1 MVAPAP
7 GEDCHDQS
15 NDQRT
20 ADAHLLWGV
29 HRERHLCGEAEH
41 RGLLATARPAERYQ
55 SCRCNGS
62 GAAMTRGATLLRTR
76 LTERCLP
83 MPAAVGANVR
93 TPQRVAPL
101 RGVHIVWKGSARGLV
116 YSFVGSLGCTCCCSR
131 RTTEIVRLRW
141 AGSMP
146 RAVRPNTTRSWPYRA
161 DWSALTRDMRVQGAT
176 IRAPG
181 VACGARRNSGVDKR
195 LPAAKAEALN
205 WAKAAETMSTIRSTA

>member
-1 MVAPAP
+1 MEPKFLSQVMVAPAP

-62 GAAMTRGATLLRTR
+62 GAAMTRGATLLRIR

-83 MPAAVGANVR
+83 MPAGAPYDCAPAV
-93 TPQRVAPL
+93 
-101 RGVHIVWKGSARGLV
+101 
-116 YSFVGSLGCTCCCSR
+116 
-131 RTTEIVRLRW
+131 EISE
-141 AGSMP
+141 A
-146 RAVRPNTTRSWPYRA
+146 
-161 DWSALTRDMRVQGAT
+161 AT
-176 IRAPG
+176 
-181 VACGARRNSGVDKR
+181 
-195 LPAAKAEALN
+195 
-205 WAKAAETMSTIRSTA
+205 